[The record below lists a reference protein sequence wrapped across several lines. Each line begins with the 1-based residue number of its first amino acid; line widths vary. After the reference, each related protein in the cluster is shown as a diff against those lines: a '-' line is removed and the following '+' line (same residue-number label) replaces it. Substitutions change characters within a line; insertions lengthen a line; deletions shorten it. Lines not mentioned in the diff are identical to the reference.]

1 MTDNAQNL
9 TLLREA
15 QSGNEGALEEFASEN
30 MGLVRS
36 IAARFAG
43 RGIEYEDLVQI
54 GCIGMIK
61 AVKSFDFS
69 YRTAFST
76 YAVPLI
82 AGEIKRF
89 LRDEGPL
96 KVPRSLRRLG
106 AEAMRKREEFL
117 RVMGREPRMSEL
129 SKITGTSE
137 EELVRAYE
145 AVCPVRSI
153 YDAGKREDEGALID
167 VLPDEDGELEKLTD
181 RLALRQAIGNL
192 PELQRKIVV
201 LRYYKEL
208 SQEMTGRALGIS
220 QVKVSREEKKILTEL
235 RKAL

>member
-220 QVKVSREEKKILTEL
+220 QVKVSREEKKILSEL